1 MLTILRIAGRI
12 MDGWLFHEG
21 LSFTSPYNSE
31 YSAEFTFGNGLIRMV
46 DTELIYDSDGNISER
61 KYHCE
66 YFRYTGE
73 KIEFN
78 TEN

>member
-1 MLTILRIAGRI
+1 
-12 MDGWLFHEG
+12 
-21 LSFTSPYNSE
+21 
-31 YSAEFTFGNGLIRMV
+31 MV